1 MYAQLMWGTS
11 PLFHFA
17 ILVYADS
24 LTHLQ
29 TFKNCPLS
37 SSLLRTRIRHSA
49 LARRHVTLL
58 STAESPAV
66 PPDFC
71 ASCPRERPFQR
82 APGAVG
88 GCPLA
93 ELVGSLRPKPGLQPQ
108 QPGWQEHIVPKC
120 FCWVQAGR
128 WGREKRARSGEHS
141 RYWFYLLVFLTCSF
155 PFLKCRGWKG
165 SQKHDFLLSFEARSH
180 RSQSKSLCKQ
190 HRVTPA
196 EILFFSSAVNMTCV
210 LVWGGC
216 FFS

>member
-1 MYAQLMWGTS
+1 MYAQLMWWTS

-37 SSLLRTRIRHSA
+37 SSLLRTRIRHLA
-49 LARRHVTLL
+49 LVRRHVTLL
-58 STAESPAV
+58 STAESTAV

-71 ASCPRERPFQR
+71 ASFPRERPFQR
-82 APGAVG
+82 APGTVG

-93 ELVGSLRPKPGLQPQ
+93 ELVGSLLPKPGLQQQ

-141 RYWFYLLVFLTCSF
+141 RYWFYLLVSLTCSF
-155 PFLKCRGWKG
+155 PFLNAEGERV
-165 SQKHDFLLSFEARSH
+165 H
-180 RSQSKSLCKQ
+180 RSMISCSPLRPDLID
-190 HRVTPA
+190 HRVKVFANSTGSPQ
-196 EILFFSSAVNMTCV
+196 LKSCSLAV
-210 LVWGGC
+210 L
-216 FFS
+216 